1 MDKFMEGF
9 IENKKSLTDSQR
21 KIASQI
27 SDNPQRF
34 FMLRIEDFSKRMGVS
49 KATVSR
55 FVKHLGFSKY
65 QDFQLFLKERVLERS
80 SSYDLYAK
88 RAVEEAPCLLRD
100 EADNMAENYSA
111 ALKKKLEKV
120 SKLIHNKKRI
130 YLVGRGPAAPLSEF
144 LEYRL
149 SKLGVDVRALKVGG
163 VEFLEDILS
172 LEKEDLLVLLTFTKV
187 TPEIMVAQEYARRRE
202 CESVLFIEESF
213 SKLSDRSDHLIPFK
227 RASINASKSLA
238 YPMFLLNILVSK
250 VEELNLRRVH
260 TMKKEI
266 TWLKKEYV
274 SLLKNII

>member
-1 MDKFMEGF
+1 MEKFMEGF

-65 QDFQLFLKERVLERS
+65 QDFQLFLKERVLERTS
-80 SSYDLYAK
+80 SAK
-88 RAVEEAPCLLRD
+88 RVSGEAPCLLRD

-213 SKLSDRSDHLIPFK
+213 SELSDRSDHLIPFK

-260 TMKKEI
+260 TMKKEM